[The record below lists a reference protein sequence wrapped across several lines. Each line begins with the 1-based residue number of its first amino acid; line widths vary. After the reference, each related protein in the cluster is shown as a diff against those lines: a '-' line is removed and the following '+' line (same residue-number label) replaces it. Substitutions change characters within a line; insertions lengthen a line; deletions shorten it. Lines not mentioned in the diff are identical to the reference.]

1 MKKCSLCG
9 EKALEGIE
17 ICPECLK
24 KAAVD
29 PKQIKRLRQISNI
42 LSITADTDTNIK
54 ACMQSIT
61 EIEKNEGEKIAYDVS
76 TTKIIF
82 GDDDLM
88 VNIKNR
94 ERDEEVTLDICKDT
108 QDGLTVGVNTEAREY
123 VAQVIIPAREYE
135 IVDTGEKDEDGKA
148 ITKREPVPFDM
159 KKCTLVLWALI

>member
-1 MKKCSLCG
+1 M
-9 EKALEGIE
+9 
-17 ICPECLK
+17 
-24 KAAVD
+24 AAAKIIVV
-29 PKQIKRLRQISNI
+29 
-42 LSITADTDTNIK
+42 
-54 ACMQSIT
+54 
-61 EIEKNEGEKIAYDVS
+61 EKNDGKKIAYDVS

-94 ERDEEVTLDICKDT
+94 ERDEEITLDICKDT

>member
-1 MKKCSLCG
+1 M
-9 EKALEGIE
+9 
-17 ICPECLK
+17 
-24 KAAVD
+24 AAAKIIVV
-29 PKQIKRLRQISNI
+29 
-42 LSITADTDTNIK
+42 
-54 ACMQSIT
+54 
-61 EIEKNEGEKIAYDVS
+61 EKNEGEKIAYEVS

>member
-1 MKKCSLCG
+1 M
-9 EKALEGIE
+9 
-17 ICPECLK
+17 
-24 KAAVD
+24 AATKIIVV
-29 PKQIKRLRQISNI
+29 
-42 LSITADTDTNIK
+42 
-54 ACMQSIT
+54 
-61 EIEKNEGEKIAYDVS
+61 EKNEGEKIAYDVS

-88 VNIKNR
+88 VN
-94 ERDEEVTLDICKDT
+94 KDT

-135 IVDTGEKDEDGKA
+135 IVDTGEEDEDGKA